1 MFSYDDSAG
10 GPGIRPNLKIGKLPS
25 LRVIPIDALLM
36 HEQPDEDRW
45 KPIRARIECEGLLK
59 HPPIAAR
66 DHGSATHVLLDGVN
80 RVEALRNLGARWL
93 MIQEVD
99 LEDDG
104 LVLSTWHHVVEG
116 LAPDDLISRIGR
128 IAAVSKAEAGFTP
141 DGDFEPAFD
150 DDTVCLVMCRDR
162 SAFAVNAPANPR
174 QRLDVVSGV
183 VDIVHGASNRDR
195 VSYTNLVDLEK
206 HYAGFAGLVCYRAF
220 AKHDVLAL
228 SLEGKRFPSG
238 VTRFS
243 VPKRAL
249 YFDLPLAF
257 LRGAGSVE
265 TKQRDLDDLIG
276 QRIRAKKIRFYVEP
290 TFIFDD

>member
-1 MFSYDDSAG
+1 VFSYDSTAG
-10 GPGIRPNLKIGKLPS
+10 GPGIRANLKVGKLPS
-25 LRVIPIDALLM
+25 LRVVPIDALLM
-36 HEQPDEDRW
+36 HEQPDQDRW
-45 KPIRARIECEGLLK
+45 RPIRARIESEGLLK

-66 DHGSATHVLLDGVN
+66 DHGSATHILLDGVN
-80 RVEALRNLGARWL
+80 RVEAVRSLGARWL

-116 LAPDDLISRIGR
+116 PAADDLINRIGR
-128 IAAVSKAEAGFTP
+128 TAGVSSVKAEFTP
-141 DGDFEPAFD
+141 DGDFEPTFD
-150 DDTVCLVMCRDR
+150 DDTACLVVCRDR
-162 SAFAVNAPANPR
+162 AAYAVSAPADPAE
-174 QRLDVVSGV
+174 RLDIVSGV
-183 VDIVHGASNRDR
+183 VDIVHKASSRDR
-195 VSYTNLVDLEK
+195 VSYTNLADLEK
-206 HYAGFAGLVCYRAF
+206 HYSGFTALVCYKAF
-220 AKHDVLAL
+220 AKRDVLEL
-228 SLEGKRFPSG
+228 SLSGRRFPSG

-257 LRGAGSVE
+257 LRGGDSVE
-265 TKQRDLDDLIG
+265 AKQRDLDELIG